1 MEIWWNSQPMKVA
14 IQCCRIRL
22 SSKICH
28 GRILPFLLYRRVTFT
43 FSKRARSNHPSR
55 TSVTSLGQFH
65 CSLLTPLK
73 LMLIL
78 SIMHLRFWTML
89 LNLCL
94 MVLNHSV
101 INLKQIL
108 LYSSISQHL
117 LIEIVIFHEICQL
130 LHSKGRIKQYYDMQA
145 LLLPIFIQKFWF
157 FWWKQQTTWIHCI
170 SWCCLYDE
178 KEINFLRLQWRQDS
192 KCCFFGRKKH
202 RHHLL
207 I

>member
-78 SIMHLRFWTML
+78 SIMHLRFWTMV
-89 LNLCL
+89 LNPCL
-94 MVLNHSV
+94 MVLNHFM
-101 INLKQIL
+101 INLKQIS
-108 LYSSISQHL
+108 LYSSISKHL
-117 LIEIVIFHEICQL
+117 LIGILFFSWNMPAALQKRENQAILWYVSTATTNLYSKVLIL
-130 LHSKGRIKQYYDMQA
+130 LVNATNDTYSLYKLMLS
-145 LLLPIFIQKFWF
+145 LL
-157 FWWKQQTTWIHCI
+157 
-170 SWCCLYDE
+170 
-178 KEINFLRLQWRQDS
+178 
-192 KCCFFGRKKH
+192 
-202 RHHLL
+202 
-207 I
+207 